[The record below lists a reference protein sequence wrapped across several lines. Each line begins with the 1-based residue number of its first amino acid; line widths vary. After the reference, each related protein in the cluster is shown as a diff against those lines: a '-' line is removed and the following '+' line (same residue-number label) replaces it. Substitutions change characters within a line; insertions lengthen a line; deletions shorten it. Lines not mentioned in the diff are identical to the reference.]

1 MTQAD
6 RVLSTPPPNTSAIEQ
21 SELREKIAREIRIA
35 MADNPVSGTPRERRD
50 ERERI
55 DYLHADAIMAALPHF
70 HMGVNPSYALPNR
83 PPIRSVALRRC
94 AQMVRCL

>member
-6 RVLSTPPPNTSAIEQ
+6 RVLSTPPTNTSAIEQ

-35 MADNPVSGTPRERRD
+35 MSDNPVSGTPREQHD

-55 DYLHADAIMAALPHF
+55 AYLHADAIMAALPQF
-70 HMGVNPSYALPNR
+70 HGR
-83 PPIRSVALRRC
+83 
-94 AQMVRCL
+94 AQS

>member
-6 RVLSTPPPNTSAIEQ
+6 RVLSTPPRNTSAMTIEQ

-35 MADNPVSGTPRERRD
+35 MADNPTSGASRERHD

-55 DYLHADAIMAALPHF
+55 AYLHADAIMAALP
-70 HMGVNPSYALPNR
+70 VLS
-83 PPIRSVALRRC
+83 
-94 AQMVRCL
+94 